1 MELEQKEGSKLAKI
15 GQIFALKKLNL
26 HFLKNFPRFDFT
38 AFFCDF
44 QCIRPIIIHW
54 QSSLYR
60 TGVVGGLYGWR
71 AHITHG
77 TFCKQPSL
85 TSSGQTISPSNF
97 KSKKMCG
104 APRKLGVERGT
115 SARKPDPLLCLK
127 VARKMIC
134 VRNHMLKVISC

>member
-1 MELEQKEGSKLAKI
+1 MFG
-15 GQIFALKKLNL
+15 
-26 HFLKNFPRFDFT
+26 
-38 AFFCDF
+38 
-44 QCIRPIIIHW
+44 IR
-54 QSSLYR
+54 
-60 TGVVGGLYGWR
+60 
-71 AHITHG
+71 
-77 TFCKQPSL
+77 
-85 TSSGQTISPSNF
+85 SSGKDGRAAFARSLGFGQKVLQVERFPPYHPRDLLQTTVTDQLRSNYFPPPNF